1 LRPFLAATLVA
12 LVAAGLS
19 VQALPGAGLDRG
31 PRIRAMRPKADAFV
45 SSVNRTQNFGR
56 ARELKVDAAP
66 MLRTYVVFDVDLH
79 SGPGTVR
86 QVSLLLY
93 SNAHSQAGYQVRLVA
108 ERWRERRITFANAP
122 ALSQDFVSSGPL
134 RAKAWQA
141 VDVTS
146 LVSDEERYV
155 SFVLTTTAT
164 KGAAFASRETRRHG
178 PRLVVERQED
188 QTTTSTTGADTPEIP

>member
-1 LRPFLAATLVA
+1 V
-12 LVAAGLS
+12 AGLS
-19 VQALPGAGLDRG
+19 VQALPGARLDRE

-56 ARELKVDAAP
+56 ARELKVDSSP
-66 MLRTYVVFDVDLH
+66 TLRTYIMFDVDLH

-93 SNAHSQAGYQVRLVA
+93 GNTRSQVGYQVRLVT

-134 RAKAWQA
+134 RAKAWHA
-141 VDVTS
+141 VDVTA
-146 LVSDEERYV
+146 LVSDDERYV

-178 PRLVVERQED
+178 PRLVVQRQENE
-188 QTTTSTTGADTPEIP
+188 TTTTDADTPEIP